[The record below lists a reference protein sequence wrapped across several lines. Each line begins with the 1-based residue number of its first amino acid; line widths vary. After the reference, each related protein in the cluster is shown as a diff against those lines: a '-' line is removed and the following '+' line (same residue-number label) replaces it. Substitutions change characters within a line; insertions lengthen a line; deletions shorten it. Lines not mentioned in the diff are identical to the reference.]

1 MFQYIKDLF
10 AAIKHRDELWL
21 AMGLVVSLKKAIKS
35 NKNPKKGMKYL
46 YGNIGKKAVELVDY
60 YDMYSKDC

>member
-21 AMGLVVSLKKAIKS
+21 AMGYVAAMKKTIKS
-35 NKNPKKGMKYL
+35 NKNPKKGTKYL
-46 YGNIGKKAVELVDY
+46 YGNIGQKAVELMSY
-60 YDMYSKDC
+60 YDMYQD